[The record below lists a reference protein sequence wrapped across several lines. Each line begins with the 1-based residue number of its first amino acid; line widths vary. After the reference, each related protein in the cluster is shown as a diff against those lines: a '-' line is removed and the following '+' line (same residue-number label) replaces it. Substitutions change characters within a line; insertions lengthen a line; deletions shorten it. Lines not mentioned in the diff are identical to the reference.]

1 MKSPSFRTAFGFTFI
16 ITILILFAT
25 IPAPTETITLS
36 LTFLVGAADSIAQ
49 SGLYVLAASI
59 NIRCT
64 AAVSFGSALAG
75 FAVNVLRIGTKAIL
89 NDDDERSTHAFFGL
103 SAMFLVVCLL
113 ALWLAMKEEVTIRSA
128 LDHDLYA
135 VETTDLGHTHQYS
148 PSSRNEQMVAC
159 DDDCSDCPSTDNMVG
174 VERGSSVT
182 KITNANDGY
191 DAHRSIHMIDG
202 TEVGLP
208 RMLDYENNETACGG
222 CMAIYLQTLQVTW
235 KPTLMLLLMFFTT
248 LSLFPGVVSEI
259 KSTTDLDSW
268 YPIILITIFNA
279 FDCLGRIIPGSRTFA
294 VYLPRPDGREVCDPQ
309 SGKRL
314 GSELN
319 GLWAHIGIPCVV
331 RLIFYPL
338 FILSNEL
345 VQSDML
351 VCSFV
356 AIFGFSNGYIACLC
370 FMVGPTMLVND
381 DHKDAASLLLLLS
394 CNGGLV
400 AGALFGTVLHAK

>member
-1 MKSPSFRTAFGFTFI
+1 MIAIF
-16 ITILILFAT
+16 ILFAT
-25 IPAPTETITLS
+25 IPAPTETTTLS
-36 LTFLVGAADSIAQ
+36 LAGLIGAADSIAE

-64 AAVSFGSALAG
+64 AAISVGSSLAG
-75 FAVNVLRIGTKAIL
+75 FAVSLLRIGTKAIFH
-89 NDDDERSTHAFFGL
+89 DDDKRSTHAFFGL
-103 SAMFLVVCLL
+103 SAVVLLICLL
-113 ALWLAMKEEVTIRSA
+113 ALWLVMKEEVATQ
-128 LDHDLYA
+128 
-135 VETTDLGHTHQYS
+135 QYS
-148 PSSRNEQMVAC
+148 SRGRNEQMVSC
-159 DDDCSDCPSTDNMVG
+159 DGDCNDCPSAEDMIG
-174 VERGSSVT
+174 EERVSSAT
-182 KITNANDGY
+182 KIANTSEGNEPTAY
-191 DAHRSIHMIDG
+191 TGAYQSIHMIDG

-208 RMLDYENNETACGG
+208 RMLDDKNDEITYGYL
-222 CMAIYLQTLQVTW
+222 AIYLQTLQVTW